1 MMNCV
6 MVRWLCDRRVV
17 FDIRVLKVY
26 NFTFLLV
33 LTSEMTPKK
42 KCGTGKRSKKD
53 MRFESLYS
61 PEI

>member
-33 LTSEMTPKK
+33 LTAEMTPKK
-42 KCGTGKRSKKD
+42 KMWKWKEVQD
-53 MRFESLYS
+53 I
-61 PEI
+61 PAV